1 MAKFHPPSD
10 LTHYAQHADEG
21 VNTPKYLAHPR
32 FLRKE
37 LSAQKT
43 AGRGRGKLMGWRHS
57 DHHPE
62 AAVLP
67 LDRARPEEICRGR
80 GLSPLFSLEGSLS
93 EEYREEFNRMTGT
106 RRA

>member
-10 LTHYAQHADEG
+10 LTHYAQRADEG
-21 VNTPKYLAHPR
+21 GNTPKYLAHPR

-37 LSAQKT
+37 LTAQKT
-43 AGRGRGKLMGWRHS
+43 AGRERGKLMGWRHS

-67 LDRARPEEICRGR
+67 SDRARPEEICRMR
-80 GLSPLFSLEGSLS
+80 SLSPLFFWEGSLS
-93 EEYREEFNRMTGT
+93 AEYRRGV
-106 RRA
+106 R